1 MAALLMIT
9 KGATTHKVI
18 TSSADI
24 MVKTD
29 RRGFGGMMEINSALR
44 FPGQYQF

>member
-1 MAALLMIT
+1 MAVLLMIT

-18 TSSADI
+18 TSSAGI
-24 MVKTD
+24 TVTTD
-29 RRGFGGMMEINSALR
+29 RRGFGGMIEINLALR